1 MSLPINITGTILL
14 FGGAL
19 WSIIR
24 FARKREF
31 GYRVWANVLI
41 AAGAAVLAALG
52 SRARLGETAGLYPA
66 EMVAAALMLAGFLL
80 AGTLDKGTQRKRGQ
94 REEQAGAAG

>member
-52 SRARLGETAGLYPA
+52 RGRGSARPPGCTRRRWSPPL
-66 EMVAAALMLAGFLL
+66 
-80 AGTLDKGTQRKRGQ
+80 
-94 REEQAGAAG
+94 